1 MSWRPHVPRL
11 ARTAEGKV
19 GLILLAAVLLI
30 ALLGPLVA
38 PHDPAQP
45 IGLPAETPR
54 GGAPLGTDG
63 LGRDV
68 LSRMLHGGLT
78 VIGLG
83 IAAAAVSYAG
93 GLTIGL
99 LAGYSRNLL
108 DGLLMRGV
116 DVLLAFPPLLFVLVL
131 VTGAGT
137 GAGVLIVAVGIVQMT
152 GISRIVRAATLEVSV
167 RGYVEAAVARGE
179 RVPAILRREILPNI
193 ATPVLAD
200 FGLRFTYAIVIIA
213 SMNFLGLGLAPP
225 AADWGLMVAENRQFI
240 SLNLWG
246 VLAPAMMLAL
256 LTIGVNLVG
265 DAHVKVLGRSSAAG
279 AGRRS

>member
-1 MSWRPHVPRL
+1 MTVRPRLPRL
-11 ARTAEGKV
+11 ARVRSGRV
-19 GLILLAAVLLI
+19 GLVLLGLILLV
-30 ALLGPLVA
+30 ALAGPLIA
-38 PHDPAQP
+38 PHDPTQP
-45 IGLPAETPR
+45 IGLPGEPPSAS
-54 GGAPLGTDG
+54 ALLGTDG

-68 LSRMLHGGLT
+68 LSRVLHGGLT

-83 IAAAAVSYAG
+83 VAAAAVSYLG

-99 LAGYSRNLL
+99 AAGYSRNLL
-108 DGLLMRGV
+108 DATLMRGV

-131 VTGAGT
+131 VTGAGS
-137 GAGVLIVAVGIVQMT
+137 GAAVLVLAVGIVQVT
-152 GISRIVRAATLEVSV
+152 GISRIVRAATLEVAV

-179 RVPAILRREILPNI
+179 RTPAILRREILPNI
-193 ATPVLAD
+193 MAPVLAD

-240 SLNLWG
+240 TLNLWG
-246 VLAPAMMLAL
+246 VLAPAILLAV
-256 LTIGVNLVG
+256 LTIAVNLIG

-279 AGRRS
+279 AR

>member
-1 MSWRPHVPRL
+1 MPRL
-11 ARTAEGKV
+11 ARVRSGRV
-19 GLILLAAVLLI
+19 GLMLLAFVLLV
-30 ALLGPLVA
+30 ALIGPLIA

-45 IGLPAETPR
+45 IGLPGEPPSSA
-54 GGAPLGTDG
+54 APLGTDG

-68 LSRMLHGGLT
+68 LSRVLHGGLT

-83 IAAAAVSYAG
+83 IAAAALSYLG

-99 LAGYSRNLL
+99 AAGYSRKAL
-108 DGLLMRGV
+108 DAVLMRGV

-137 GAGVLIVAVGIVQMT
+137 SAAVLVLAVGIVQIT
-152 GISRIVRAATLEVSV
+152 GISRIVRAATLEVAV

-179 RVPAILRREILPNI
+179 RTPAILRREILPNI
-193 ATPVLAD
+193 MAPVLAD

-213 SMNFLGLGLAPP
+213 SMNFLGLGLTPP

-240 SLNLWG
+240 TLNIWG
-246 VLAPAMMLAL
+246 VLAPAILLAV
-256 LTIGVNLVG
+256 LTIAVNLVG
-265 DAHVKVLGRSSAAG
+265 DAHVRVLGRSSATG
-279 AGRRS
+279 AR

>member
-1 MSWRPHVPRL
+1 MTARIPMPRL
-11 ARTAEGKV
+11 ARVRSGRV
-19 GLILLAAVLLI
+19 GLALLAFVLLV
-30 ALLGPLVA
+30 ALIGPLVA

-45 IGLPAETPR
+45 IGLPGLPPSAD
-54 GGAPLGTDG
+54 APLGTDG

-68 LSRMLHGGLT
+68 LSRVLHGGLT
-78 VIGLG
+78 VLGLG
-83 IAAAAVSYAG
+83 IAAAAVSYIG

-99 LAGYSRNLL
+99 AAGYSRNLL
-108 DGLLMRGV
+108 DAGLMRGV

-137 GAGVLIVAVGIVQMT
+137 SALVLVLAVGIVQIT

-179 RVPAILRREILPNI
+179 ATPAILRREILPNI
-193 ATPVLAD
+193 MTPVLAD

-213 SMNFLGLGLAPP
+213 SMNFLGLGLTPP

-240 SLNLWG
+240 TLNLWG
-246 VLAPAMMLAL
+246 VLAPAIMLAV
-256 LTIGVNLVG
+256 LTIAVNLIG
-265 DAHVKVLGRSSAAG
+265 DAHVRVLGRSSATG
-279 AGRRS
+279 AT

>member
-1 MSWRPHVPRL
+1 MTWRPHAPRL

-54 GGAPLGTDG
+54 SGAPLGTDG

-68 LSRMLHGGLT
+68 LSRLLHGGLT

-83 IAAAAVSYAG
+83 IAAAAVSYIG

-108 DGLLMRGV
+108 DGVLMRGV

-246 VLAPAMMLAL
+246 VLAPATMLAL
-256 LTIGVNLVG
+256 LTIAVNLVG
-265 DAHVKVLGRSSAAG
+265 DAHVKVLGRSSATG
-279 AGRRS
+279 AGRS

>member
-1 MSWRPHVPRL
+1 MTARLRIPRL
-11 ARTAEGKV
+11 AYVRSGQV
-19 GLILLAAVLLI
+19 GLVLLTFVLLV

-38 PHDPAQP
+38 PHDPDQP
-45 IGLPAETPR
+45 IGLPGLPPSA
-54 GGAPLGTDG
+54 GAPLGTDG

-68 LSRMLHGGLT
+68 LSRVLHGGLT

-83 IAAAAVSYAG
+83 IAAAAVSYLG

-99 LAGYSRNLL
+99 AAGYSRNLL
-108 DGLLMRGV
+108 DAGLMRGV

-137 GAGVLIVAVGIVQMT
+137 SAWVLVLAVGIVQIT

-167 RGYVEAAVARGE
+167 RGYVEAAVARGDPT
-179 RVPAILRREILPNI
+179 PAILSREILPNI
-193 ATPVLAD
+193 MAPVLAD

-213 SMNFLGLGLAPP
+213 SMNFLGLGLTPP

-240 SLNLWG
+240 TLNIWG
-246 VLAPAMMLAL
+246 VLAPAIMLAI
-256 LTIGVNLVG
+256 LTIAVNLIG
-265 DAHVKVLGRSSAAG
+265 DAHVRVLGRSSATG
-279 AGRRS
+279 AR

>member
-1 MSWRPHVPRL
+1 MPALRLPRL
-11 ARTAEGKV
+11 ARVRSGQV
-19 GLILLAAVLLI
+19 GLIILGFVLLV
-30 ALLGPLVA
+30 AVLGPLVA

-45 IGLPAETPR
+45 IGLPGETPSSS
-54 GGAPLGTDG
+54 ALLGTDG

-68 LSRMLHGGLT
+68 LSRVLHGGLT
-78 VIGLG
+78 VLGLG
-83 IAAAAVSYAG
+83 IAAAALSYLG

-99 LAGYSRNLL
+99 AAGYSRNLL
-108 DGLLMRGV
+108 DAILMRGV

-137 GAGVLIVAVGIVQMT
+137 SAAVLVLAVGIVQVT
-152 GISRIVRAATLEVSV
+152 GISRIVRTATLEVAV

-179 RVPAILRREILPNI
+179 RMPAILRREILPNI
-193 ATPVLAD
+193 MAPVLAD

-213 SMNFLGLGLAPP
+213 SMNFLGLGLTPP

-246 VLAPAMMLAL
+246 VLTPAVMLAL
-256 LTIGVNLVG
+256 LTIAVNLIG
-265 DAHVKVLGRSSAAG
+265 DAHVRVLGRSSAAG
-279 AGRRS
+279 AR

>member
-1 MSWRPHVPRL
+1 MTARIPRPRL
-11 ARTAEGKV
+11 ARVRSGRV
-19 GLILLAAVLLI
+19 GLVLLAFVLLV
-30 ALLGPLVA
+30 ALIGPLVA

-45 IGLPAETPR
+45 IGLPGLPPSAD
-54 GGAPLGTDG
+54 APLGTDG

-68 LSRMLHGGLT
+68 LSRVLHGGLT

-83 IAAAAVSYAG
+83 IAAAAVSYLG

-99 LAGYSRNLL
+99 AAGYSRNLL
-108 DGLLMRGV
+108 DAGLMRGV

-137 GAGVLIVAVGIVQMT
+137 SALVLVLAVGIVQIT

-179 RVPAILRREILPNI
+179 PTPAILRREILPNI
-193 ATPVLAD
+193 MAPVLAD

-213 SMNFLGLGLAPP
+213 SMNFLGLGLTPP

-240 SLNLWG
+240 TLNIWG
-246 VLAPAMMLAL
+246 VLAPAIMLAV
-256 LTIGVNLVG
+256 LTIAVNLIG
-265 DAHVKVLGRSSAAG
+265 DAHVRVLGRSSATG
-279 AGRRS
+279 AT

>member
-1 MSWRPHVPRL
+1 MRLRPHLPRL
-11 ARTAEGKV
+11 TRVRSGRV
-19 GLILLAAVLLI
+19 GLVLLGFV
-30 ALLGPLVA
+30 LLVAVAGPLLA

-45 IGLPAETPR
+45 IGLPGETPS
-54 GGAPLGTDG
+54 ASALLGTDG

-68 LSRMLHGGLT
+68 LSRVLHGGLT

-83 IAAAAVSYAG
+83 IAAAAVSYIG

-99 LAGYSRNLL
+99 AAGYSRNLL
-108 DGLLMRGV
+108 DSTLMRGV

-137 GAGVLIVAVGIVQMT
+137 GAAVLVLAVGIVQVT

-167 RGYVEAAVARGE
+167 SGYVEAAVARGE
-179 RVPAILRREILPNI
+179 RTPAILRREILPNI
-193 ATPVLAD
+193 MAPVLAD

-240 SLNLWG
+240 TLNLWG
-246 VLAPAMMLAL
+246 VLAPAILLAV
-256 LTIGVNLVG
+256 LTIAVNLIG

-279 AGRRS
+279 AR

>member
-1 MSWRPHVPRL
+1 MTARIPMPRL
-11 ARTAEGKV
+11 ARVRSGRV
-19 GLILLAAVLLI
+19 GLLLLAFVLLV
-30 ALLGPLVA
+30 ALIGPLVA

-45 IGLPAETPR
+45 IDLPGLPPSAD
-54 GGAPLGTDG
+54 APLGTDG

-68 LSRMLHGGLT
+68 LSRVLHGGLT

-83 IAAAAVSYAG
+83 LAAAAVSYLG

-99 LAGYSRNLL
+99 LAGYSRRLL
-108 DGLLMRGV
+108 DAGLMRGV

-137 GAGVLIVAVGIVQMT
+137 SALVLVLAVGIVQIT

-179 RVPAILRREILPNI
+179 RTPAILSREILPNI
-193 ATPVLAD
+193 MAPVLAD
-200 FGLRFTYAIVIIA
+200 FGLRFTYAIVLIA

-240 SLNLWG
+240 TLNLWG
-246 VLAPAMMLAL
+246 VLAPAIMLAV
-256 LTIGVNLVG
+256 LTIAVNLIG
-265 DAHVKVLGRSSAAG
+265 DAHVRVLGRSSATG
-279 AGRRS
+279 AT

>member
-1 MSWRPHVPRL
+1 MTLRPRLPRL
-11 ARTAEGKV
+11 ARVRSGRV
-19 GLILLAAVLLI
+19 GLVLLGFVLLV
-30 ALLGPLVA
+30 ALVGPLVA

-45 IGLPAETPR
+45 IGLPGEPPSAS
-54 GGAPLGTDG
+54 ALLGTDG

-68 LSRMLHGGLT
+68 LSRVLHGGLT

-83 IAAAAVSYAG
+83 IAAAAVSYLG

-99 LAGYSRNLL
+99 AAGYSRNLL
-108 DGLLMRGV
+108 DATLMRGV

-137 GAGVLIVAVGIVQMT
+137 GAAVLVLAVGIVQVT
-152 GISRIVRAATLEVSV
+152 GISRIVRAATLEVAV

-179 RVPAILRREILPNI
+179 RTPAILRREILPNI
-193 ATPVLAD
+193 MAPVLAD

-240 SLNLWG
+240 TLNLWG
-246 VLAPAMMLAL
+246 VLAPAILLAV
-256 LTIGVNLVG
+256 LTIAVNLIG

-279 AGRRS
+279 AR

>member
-1 MSWRPHVPRL
+1 MTPRPRL
-11 ARTAEGKV
+11 PRFVRPTGGKV
-19 GLILLAAVLLI
+19 GLILLTAVLLI

-45 IGLPAETPR
+45 IGLPGETPR
-54 GGAPLGTDG
+54 AGAPLGTDG

-68 LSRMLHGGLT
+68 LSRVLHGGLT

-83 IAAAAVSYAG
+83 LAAAAVSYAG

-99 LAGYSRNLL
+99 TAGYSRRLL
-108 DGLLMRGV
+108 DAFLMRGM

-137 GAGVLIVAVGIVQMT
+137 SAGVLVLAVGLVQMP

-167 RGYVEAAVARGE
+167 RGFVEAAVARGE
-179 RVPAILRREILPNI
+179 RVPAILGREILPNI
-193 ATPVLAD
+193 TAPVLAD
-200 FGLRFTYAIVIIA
+200 FGLRFTYAIIIIA
-213 SMNFLGLGLAPP
+213 SMNFLGLGLTPP

-240 SLNLWG
+240 TLNLWG
-246 VLAPAMMLAL
+246 VLAPAVMLAL
-256 LTIGVNLVG
+256 LTVAVNLIG
-265 DAHVKVLGRSSAAG
+265 DAHVKMLGRSSAAG
-279 AGRRS
+279 AR

>member
-1 MSWRPHVPRL
+1 MTRISPPRL
-11 ARTAEGKV
+11 ARVRSGRV
-19 GLILLAAVLLI
+19 GLVLLTFV
-30 ALLGPLVA
+30 LLVTLIGPLVA

-45 IGLPAETPR
+45 IGLPGELPSAR
-54 GGAPLGTDG
+54 ALLGTDG

-68 LSRMLHGGLT
+68 LSRVLHGGLT

-83 IAAAAVSYAG
+83 IAAAAVSYLG

-99 LAGYSRNLL
+99 VAGYTRNVV
-108 DGLLMRGV
+108 DAVLMRGI

-137 GAGVLIVAVGIVQMT
+137 SALVLVLAVGIVQIT
-152 GISRIVRAATLEVSV
+152 GISRIVRAATLEVAV

-179 RVPAILRREILPNI
+179 STPAILRREILPNI
-193 ATPVLAD
+193 MAPVLAD

-213 SMNFLGLGLAPP
+213 SMNFLGLGLTPP

-240 SLNLWG
+240 TLNLWG
-246 VLAPAMMLAL
+246 VLAPAIMLAV
-256 LTIGVNLVG
+256 LTIAVNLIG
-265 DAHVKVLGRSSAAG
+265 DAHVRVLGRSSAAG
-279 AGRRS
+279 AQ

>member
-1 MSWRPHVPRL
+1 MSARIPMPRL
-11 ARTAEGKV
+11 ARVRSGRV
-19 GLILLAAVLLI
+19 GLVLLAFVLLVAVI
-30 ALLGPLVA
+30 GPLVA

-45 IGLPAETPR
+45 IGLPGLPPSAD
-54 GGAPLGTDG
+54 APLGTDG

-68 LSRMLHGGLT
+68 LSRVLHGGLT
-78 VIGLG
+78 VLGLG
-83 IAAAAVSYAG
+83 IAAAAVSYLG

-99 LAGYSRNLL
+99 AAGYSRGLL
-108 DGLLMRGV
+108 DAGLMRGV

-137 GAGVLIVAVGIVQMT
+137 SALVLVLAVGIVQIT

-179 RVPAILRREILPNI
+179 PTPAILRREILPNI
-193 ATPVLAD
+193 MTPVLAD

-213 SMNFLGLGLAPP
+213 SMNFLGLGLTPP

-240 SLNLWG
+240 TLNIWG
-246 VLAPAMMLAL
+246 VLAPAIMLAV
-256 LTIGVNLVG
+256 LTIAVNLIG
-265 DAHVKVLGRSSAAG
+265 DAHVRVLGRSSATG
-279 AGRRS
+279 AT